1 MAIHWDPVSA
11 IFKSAN
17 LLSILLIVYQKIG
30 DKSDILAIIKPNRGE
45 NIVIGA
51 FLTGLEQ
58 NQKITGTGES
68 FLFWVETEVESWIWT
83 ENCPALFASMN
94 INDFIIGNGALIL
107 DSGIG
112 WKFLD
117 LFFWNQKTRLIF
129 NQSLDLKHCSTVKSD
144 IFSSPNLLS
153 KDDSYQ
159 LFEVIELELFAFA
172 DADL

>member
-68 FLFWVETEVESWIWT
+68 FLFRVETEVESWIWT

-117 LFFWNQKTRLIF
+117 LFFLKSKNKTYFQPKSRLETLFDSKKWYIF
-129 NQSLDLKHCSTVKSD
+129 ES
-144 IFSSPNLLS
+144 
-153 KDDSYQ
+153 
-159 LFEVIELELFAFA
+159 
-172 DADL
+172 

>member
-1 MAIHWDPVSA
+1 MTTAKHGYSLR
-11 IFKSAN
+11 S
-17 LLSILLIVYQKIG
+17 VYQKIG

-68 FLFWVETEVESWIWT
+68 FLFRVETEVESWIWT

-94 INDFIIGNGALIL
+94 LNDFIIGNGALIL
-107 DSGIG
+107 DS
-112 WKFLD
+112 
-117 LFFWNQKTRLIF
+117 
-129 NQSLDLKHCSTVKSD
+129 DLKHCSTVKSD